1 MVKQAETDY
10 SKSSKEMA
18 QQEQK
23 IEKAN
28 TQIQKEAAVQ
38 QNLKQEKTS
47 VEKEIHVLGKESNE
61 FENVI
66 NGYKENLRLAKEGK
80 FKSVNSNSGILGRGT

>member
-1 MVKQAETDY
+1 
-10 SKSSKEMA
+10 MA